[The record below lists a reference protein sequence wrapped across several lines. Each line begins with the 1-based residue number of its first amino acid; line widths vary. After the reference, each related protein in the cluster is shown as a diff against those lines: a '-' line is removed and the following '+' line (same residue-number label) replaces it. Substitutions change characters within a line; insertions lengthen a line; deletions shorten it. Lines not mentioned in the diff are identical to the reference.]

1 MFDTTTL
8 FNNLRNR
15 IGNPASAW
23 SLKRKLFGYML
34 LLVCLLVFFLMTALF
49 LSGQFNSTEKDTYNA
64 LDMQMEVYEKDIH
77 DHFDSIAAAG
87 INLSRNMTA
96 AIEGY
101 LALNKMSFADL
112 TDNAY
117 CIASLQELTL
127 EPLMQQLNQENCSGV
142 FLMLDTTINS
152 SLENAESSRA
162 GMYLQTSGYKSTYNP
177 IFLLYG
183 NAEIAR
189 RNEITPH
196 RQWHLEFDTGM
207 FPAYE
212 DFKKSTDEPITKLY
226 RLTDLILIPGTES
239 RVMLL
244 CVPLVASNGDFYGI
258 CGFEISESYFMSYYA
273 QPTKVDYLT
282 YLLTPDSSETINT
295 EDGFSC
301 GDSDGYYRTPS
312 GTLSAKE
319 LGNGLYT
326 YRGDELSYIGISRS
340 ISLSPNNPDYM
351 LSVLMRKSDFDYD
364 RTMETVQVLLIWALI
379 VSAAVCLCL
388 FFSRHFLIPLLKS
401 IERIKSDAYLEEQ
414 TSIPEIDDLFAFLAA
429 KDRRHTEI
437 VHNLSKEKQEILS
450 KHEILRN
457 EHDAVTSEK
466 EHLQTEYEKAQMEL
480 SRLAYSRK
488 LEIDPDDYAHFLDGV
503 KTLTVTERKV
513 FDLYLSGMT
522 VKEIAKTSGI
532 AESTV
537 YYHNKNIYSKLGIN
551 SLKQLLR
558 YAALMQQQEKEK
570 DDMLT

>member
-1 MFDTTTL
+1 MFNSPTL
-8 FNNLRNR
+8 FNNIRNR
-15 IGNPASAW
+15 IENSASAW

-34 LLVCLLVFFLMTALF
+34 LLVCLLVFFLMSALF
-49 LSGQFNSTEKDTYNA
+49 LSGQFNSTEKDTYDA

-87 INLSRNMTA
+87 INLSRNLTA
-96 AIEGY
+96 SIENY
-101 LALNKMSFADL
+101 LAPNKISFTDL
-112 TDNAY
+112 TDNSRS
-117 CIASLQELTL
+117 IAALQELSL
-127 EPLMQQLNQENCSGV
+127 PPLMQQLNQESCSGV
-142 FLMLDTTINS
+142 FLLLDTTINS
-152 SLENAESSRA
+152 SLENASTSRA
-162 GMYLQTSGYKSTYNP
+162 GMYLQTNGYKSTYNP
-177 IFLLYG
+177 VSLLYG
-183 NAEIAR
+183 NADIAR
-189 RNEITPH
+189 KNGIIPH
-196 RQWHLEFDTGM
+196 RQWHLEFDIGM

-212 DFKKSTDEPITKLY
+212 DFKKNTGEQITKLY
-226 RLTDLILIPGTES
+226 RFTDLILIPGTES
-239 RVMLL
+239 RIMLL
-244 CVPLVASNGDFYGI
+244 CVPLIASNGEFYGI

-282 YLLTPDSSETINT
+282 YLLTPGFSNLINT
-295 EDGFSC
+295 DSGFSC
-301 GDSDGYYRTPS
+301 GDSDGYYRTPT
-312 GTLSAKE
+312 GMLSAKE

-326 YRGDELSYIGISRS
+326 YQGDELSYIGISRS
-340 ISLSPNNPDYM
+340 ISLSPNNSDFM

-364 RTMETVQVLLIWALI
+364 RTMETVKVLLIWALI

-388 FFSRHFLIPLLKS
+388 FFSRRFLIPLLKG

-429 KDRRHTEI
+429 KDRHHTEI

-450 KHEILRN
+450 QNEILRN
-457 EHDAVTSEK
+457 EHDAVASEK
-466 EHLQTEYEKAQMEL
+466 EHLQTEYEKAQIEL

-513 FDLYLSGMT
+513 FDLYLAGMT
-522 VKEIAKTSGI
+522 VKEIAQTSGI

-558 YAALMQQQEKEK
+558 YAALMQHQENE
-570 DDMLT
+570 